1 MLLLA
6 GRVAQPGEAD
16 DNSAAHELVGE
27 GEDDGEAD
35 AGREGDGESG
45 VLPVRVCGDAWRHR
59 GRGGEEW

>member
-6 GRVAQPGEAD
+6 GRVAQPREANND
-16 DNSAAHELVGE
+16 SAPHKLVGE

-45 VLPVRVCGDAWRHR
+45 DLPVRVRGDAWRHR